1 MQGQFWFRMFP
12 GRGWIQ
18 GIATNQISEGGN
30 YLVKRRYRSHDT
42 SRWVRTLRGKAT
54 PGSTIALVEKRNP
67 ANEFV
72 RFGVDPI
79 TGIGYPPRSELAPR
93 QMIDFGDTVHLRLE
107 FRVRAANL
115 DRLTGYVLQF
125 WQPVISPI
133 AGIRVSG
140 GRLEAVTRSAGSAA
154 SAPLTNGWN
163 EIELTF
169 RPGDDGLLRVRGDL
183 HGSVSGRIDGGSQA
197 GLATDDIYRPK
208 FGWYGSAGGDVT
220 VDYRRFVQWVGD
232 DRGGWL

>member
-30 YLVKRRYRSHDT
+30 YLVRRKHRERDT
-42 SRWVRTLRGKAT
+42 SPWVRTLRGKAT
-54 PGSTIALVEKRNP
+54 DGSTIALVEKRNP
-67 ANEFV
+67 AREFV
-72 RFGVDPI
+72 RFDVDPI
-79 TGIGYPPRSELAPR
+79 TGIGQGAPRSELAPR
-93 QMIDFGDTVHLRLE
+93 RMINFGDTVHLRLE
-107 FRVRAANL
+107 FRVRAQNL

-154 SAPLTNGWN
+154 SAPLTRGWN

-169 RPGDDGLLRVRGDL
+169 RPGDNGLLRVRGDL
-183 HGSVSGRIDGGSQA
+183 RGAVSGRIDGGSQA
-197 GLATDDIYRPK
+197 GLAADDIYRPK
-208 FGWYGSAGGDVT
+208 FGWYGSSGQDVT
-220 VDYRRFVQWVGD
+220 VDYRRFVQWVGV
-232 DRGGWL
+232 G